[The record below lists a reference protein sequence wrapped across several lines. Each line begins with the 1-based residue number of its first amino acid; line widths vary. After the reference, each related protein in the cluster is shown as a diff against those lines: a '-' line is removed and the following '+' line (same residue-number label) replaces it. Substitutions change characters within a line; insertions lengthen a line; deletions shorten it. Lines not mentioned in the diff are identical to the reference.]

1 MFNFSINLIRFI
13 NISYISIIQFSFA
26 IITNILLD
34 KFLLPES
41 EPIEDNSNVFVD
53 FIVLCLII
61 ALLVTISHVGKYFI
75 SKIPSPFYNI
85 LKEQKET
92 KDLINIAAL
101 TSFLLLTSGIVERR
115 ISSIRN
121 YFGLNTNFTNIEK
134 KDQDNA
140 LTINK

>member
-1 MFNFSINLIRFI
+1 MLSLVSAGIAHAGRPLKGVAAKF
-13 NISYISIIQFSFA
+13 QKQ
-26 IITNILLD
+26 LD
-34 KFLLPES
+34 
-41 EPIEDNSNVFVD
+41 
-53 FIVLCLII
+53 
-61 ALLVTISHVGKYFI
+61 GKA
-75 SKIPSPFYNI
+75 
-85 LKEQKET
+85 KEQKEA